1 MKSFE
6 LEAYAIAKLLP
17 KKKKTEKGKK
27 KRQLDFLHS
36 WLTKLLTQDVTKS
49 LCPDSKSYFLGF
61 PGGLVVK
68 NLPAMQVTRF
78 YFWVGTIPWEGNDD
92 PLQCSSQENSMNR
105 GTWWATDN
113 GRKELDTTEG
123 WTLSLFFPKW
133 STLIITSEFLL
144 HKAKS
149 KRLIVTFS
157 PKEDCD

>member
-17 KKKKTEKGKK
+17 KKKKERKRK

-68 NLPAMQVTRF
+68 NRPAIQ
-78 YFWVGTIPWEGNDD
+78 
-92 PLQCSSQENSMNR
+92 
-105 GTWWATDN
+105 
-113 GRKELDTTEG
+113 
-123 WTLSLFFPKW
+123 
-133 STLIITSEFLL
+133 
-144 HKAKS
+144 
-149 KRLIVTFS
+149 
-157 PKEDCD
+157 

>member
-6 LEAYAIAKLLP
+6 LEAYASAKLLP

-78 YFWVGTIPWEGNDD
+78 YF
-92 PLQCSSQENSMNR
+92 
-105 GTWWATDN
+105 
-113 GRKELDTTEG
+113 
-123 WTLSLFFPKW
+123 
-133 STLIITSEFLL
+133 
-144 HKAKS
+144 
-149 KRLIVTFS
+149 
-157 PKEDCD
+157 

>member
-17 KKKKTEKGKK
+17 KKKKKERKRK

-68 NLPAMQVTRF
+68 NRPAIQWPGSISESGSSPEKGMATHSSVLTGRISWTEELGGLQIMVVKSWT
-78 YFWVGTIPWEGNDD
+78 
-92 PLQCSSQENSMNR
+92 PLR
-105 GTWWATDN
+105 D
-113 GRKELDTTEG
+113 ELFT
-123 WTLSLFFPKW
+123 FFPKW
-133 STLIITSEFLL
+133 STLTITSEFSL

-149 KRLIVTFS
+149 KWLIVTFS